1 MVAVQTT
8 TKSVAHCADV
18 ILVVCGPPAAGKT
31 TLASRLHQR
40 LAADGIE
47 FRVVHT
53 DDLQSPRYD
62 RLFERVA
69 ANPSANWLLDGTF
82 YKRQWQE
89 RVREF
94 PDARI
99 VFVTADRDT
108 CLRRNHERDGGGS
121 SDVSDGIPD
130 RAVKVVYDE
139 FDRPDADF
147 VVDTDVLPVETAV
160 DLVEE
165 RVRGWLDGE

>member
-1 MVAVQTT
+1 M
-8 TKSVAHCADV
+8 

-40 LAADGIE
+40 LATDGLT

-53 DDLQSPRYD
+53 DDLNSPRYD

-69 ANPSANWLLDGTF
+69 ADPSANWLLDGTF
-82 YKRQWQE
+82 YEREWQE
-89 RVREF
+89 RVRKL
-94 PDARI
+94 PDVRL

-108 CLRRNHERDGGGS
+108 CVRRNHER
-121 SDVSDGIPD
+121 DGIPD

-147 VVDTDVLPVETAV
+147 VVDTDILPVEKAV
-160 DLVEE
+160 DLIEE